1 MFKHYTMNQVV
12 LPLDLE
18 IKLKENDIAF
28 AINDLV
34 ESIPEEVFDDFI
46 RQTGRPAYHPRMM
59 LKIILCGYTQ
69 SVFSGRKIEA
79 LLQDSIRMMWLTQ
92 GHEPSY
98 RTINRFR
105 SNPLIENI
113 LRECFV
119 QFRNQLVE
127 KELIEEEAIFIDG
140 TKIEANA
147 NKFTFVW
154 RKSVEKYSDKL
165 IEKSNQLYDELLE
178 KEIIPA
184 IERETEEELSVK
196 EMGEV
201 VEKLDEKV
209 EEYDK
214 KIEACEVGSERKK
227 IRSERKFPKQARK
240 QFNDFITRKQK
251 YQNDMEKFGD
261 RNSYSKTDPDATFMR
276 MKDDYMKNGQL
287 KAGYNV
293 QIATE
298 GQYALAYDVFPNP
311 TDTRTLIPFLDSIE
325 ENFFELPEH
334 IVADAGYGSEQNY
347 EDIIENRNR
356 TPLITYNQY
365 RKEKKKKH
373 KDNAF
378 HVDNWDYNEDE
389 DTFLCPN
396 GRKVRFSHHSK
407 RTDRYGFTREFKV
420 YECEDCSGCPL
431 RDLCTKAKEGN
442 NRKVYMNE
450 KWESQKEYVR
460 AKLSDEKTGE
470 IYGKR
475 KIDVEPA
482 FGFLKANLGFTRF
495 SVRGKQKVKNELG
508 IALMAVNLRKY
519 TATNGKLVPEDR
531 NNSTKKVPSK
541 LLICLEPFYLL
552 FLASYVPAPFR
563 FSN

>member
-34 ESIPEEVFDDFI
+34 ESIPEEAFEDFI

-79 LLQDSIRMMWLTQ
+79 LLQDSIRMMWLAQ

-127 KELIEEEAIFIDG
+127 KGLIEEEAIFIDG

-154 RKSVEKYSDKL
+154 RKSVERYSDKL

-184 IERETEEELSVK
+184 IEREKKEELSVK
-196 EMGEV
+196 EMEEV
-201 VEKLDEKV
+201 VEKLDEKI
-209 EEYDK
+209 EEYNK
-214 KIEACEVGSERKK
+214 EIEASEVGSERKK
-227 IRSERKFPKQARK
+227 LRSERKLPKQSRK
-240 QFNDFITRKQK
+240 QFMDFITRKQK
-251 YQNDMEKFGD
+251 YQNDMEIFGG

-378 HVDNWDYNEDE
+378 HVDNWEYDEDE

-396 GRKVRFSHHSK
+396 GREVRFSHHSK
-407 RTDRYGFTREFKV
+407 RTDKYGFTREFKV

-442 NRKVYMNE
+442 NRKVYINE

-460 AKLSDEKTGE
+460 MKLSDEKTGE

-475 KIDVEPA
+475 KTDVEPV

-495 SVRGKQKVKNELG
+495 SVRGKQKVKNELAF
-508 IALMAVNLRKY
+508 ALMAVNLRKN
-519 TATNGKLVPEDR
+519 AAMNGKIVPGREKLH
-531 NNSTKKVPSK
+531 KKRFQANF
-541 LLICLEPFYLL
+541 LLLGTFL
-552 FLASYVPAPFR
+552 FTIFG
-563 FSN
+563 